1 MQSYDKTR
9 EVQNENLF
17 FFGLA
22 SLTAAY
28 NCDLQCRGCWQQ
40 ASLTLEEVPL
50 QKIKKEVAV
59 RISREPPWKSY
70 EKKYKKVYLN

>member
-22 SLTAAY
+22 TLTAAY
-28 NCDLQCRGCWQQ
+28 NCDLQCRGCC
-40 ASLTLEEVPL
+40 
-50 QKIKKEVAV
+50 
-59 RISREPPWKSY
+59 Y
-70 EKKYKKVYLN
+70 